1 MAAAEAIRDG
11 LMPPSVDANKRI
23 LAYRVPR
30 GVVAVITPWN
40 WPYTMPGELIAPAPH
55 GGQHG

>member
-1 MAAAEAIRDG
+1 
-11 LMPPSVDANKRI
+11 MPPSVDACKRV

-40 WPYTMPGELIAPAPH
+40 WPYTSRP
-55 GGQHG
+55 